1 MLYLLLLLLLPTLQ
15 LAQLCPVQE
24 TPADALGPFFQENSP
39 VGSVV
44 APASELTNPLEL
56 LQVSGRILSI
66 TDCEKGIANVTV
78 EVWFAGA
85 NGYSQDEFRGQV
97 VTDECGRYSF
107 VQTFPALYASR
118 PILHNHFRLSRNKEE
133 LQTFPALYASRP
145 ILHNH
150 FRLSRNKEE
159 LLVSQMYFQG
169 DEEGYVSDPESRKMQ
184 VTQVTQNAD
193 GSRSVEFDMYVN
205 LTGDAECQDEGT
217 QSSMNGATTSN
228 ATSTGLLLSTST
240 SIYVASCFILFDILW

>member
-133 LQTFPALYASRP
+133 L
-145 ILHNH
+145 
-150 FRLSRNKEE
+150 
-159 LLVSQMYFQG
+159 LVSQMYFQG

-240 SIYVASCFILFDILW
+240 SIYVASCFILFDILWNFLV